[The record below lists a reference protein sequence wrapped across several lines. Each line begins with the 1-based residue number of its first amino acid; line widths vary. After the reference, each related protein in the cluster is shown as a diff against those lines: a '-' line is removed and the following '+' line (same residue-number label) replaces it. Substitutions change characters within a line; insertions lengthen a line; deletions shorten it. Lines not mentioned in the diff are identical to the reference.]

1 MTSDFYDYLDC
12 RFSPEEFMGIF
23 HTFFDESG
31 KFKDHKIISFC
42 GFGSKAGTLKDFDG
56 DWEYQLRRTG
66 MDALHMVDACRINK
80 PLGRLIGAQSLPD
93 RINDLK
99 PFADCIRN
107 HLELGVATVFEVEGY
122 TSFTEMAKK
131 ALGGSDNPFY
141 TQFLSTM
148 QTVTDYVTTGE
159 PITLMCD
166 EDESTAWWCYKLYS
180 RVKKVDRRI
189 GRKLAAISFANDQHF
204 PALQAADMLSF
215 LCRLQANGEFYGVDY
230 NFHPLFTYLTAP
242 RGSSATYWQ
251 VAFKNK
257 SQLSPLGATLD
268 RHQRQREKGRKKRS
282 SKVRRSSKNIDVG
295 ATGRNT
301 KARQGMASQTS
312 AKKAG

>member
-31 KFKDHKIISFC
+31 KFKDHKLISFC
-42 GFGSKAGTLKDFDG
+42 GFGSKARTLKDFDD

-80 PLGRLIGAQSLPD
+80 PLGRLIGPQSLAD
-93 RINDLK
+93 RIDDLK

-122 TSFTEMAKK
+122 KSFTEMAKK

-148 QTVTDYVTTGE
+148 QIVAGYVTTGE

-180 RVKKVDRRI
+180 RVKKLDRGI
-189 GRKLAAISFANDQHF
+189 GRKLAAISFANDRHF

-215 LCRLQANGEFYGVDY
+215 LCRLQANGQFYGIDY
-230 NFHPLFTYLTAP
+230 DFHPLFTYLTER
-242 RGSSATYWQ
+242 RGSRNPTWQ
-251 VAFKNK
+251 VAFKDK
-257 SQLSPLGATLD
+257 SHLAPLGATLD
-268 RHQRQREKGRKKRS
+268 RHQRERERHHKKRS
-282 SKVRRSSKNIDVG
+282 SKVRRSGKNSNVRISR
-295 ATGRNT
+295 RNT
-301 KARQGMASQTS
+301 KSR
-312 AKKAG
+312 